1 MRFEVADN
9 RCVGDVLVLVRWD
22 VVVVYDMECV
32 GPISPLANALG
43 TYTNDFAQAAHL
55 VGVRGGP
62 DGRKSWVLA
71 ELAACEV
78 ISSLIIKDRHCPY
91 AE

>member
-55 VGVRGGP
+55 VGVQGGLNGRRVGVLVELMAWEVVAGLVIE
-62 DGRKSWVLA
+62 DG
-71 ELAACEV
+71 
-78 ISSLIIKDRHCPY
+78 H
-91 AE
+91 